1 MQHNAGTLQFYFR
14 KLNVDIALCDEFAS
28 MFNVNLLKSVVNL
41 EALNNNLI
49 KSNVSCGIINNK
61 LQVNDVISAT
71 PDVDFTGIDDSRFKN
86 NIMPAALNITSFK
99 VNKLFYSLIIDFG
112 AIDNNL
118 LMVNELC
125 GKRGKEL
132 ERNNYAYILLYN

>member
-49 KSNVSCGIINNK
+49 KSNVSCRIINNK
-61 LQVNDVISAT
+61 LQVNVVIPALPDVDAAEI
-71 PDVDFTGIDDSRFKN
+71 DVDFTKSNVTPVKN
-86 NIMPAALNITSFK
+86 NIMSAAINITSFK
-99 VNKLFYSLIIDFG
+99 VNKLFYSRFIDFG
-112 AIDNNL
+112 EININL
-118 LMVNELC
+118 MKSNKLC
-125 GKRGKEL
+125 EGK
-132 ERNNYAYILLYN
+132 